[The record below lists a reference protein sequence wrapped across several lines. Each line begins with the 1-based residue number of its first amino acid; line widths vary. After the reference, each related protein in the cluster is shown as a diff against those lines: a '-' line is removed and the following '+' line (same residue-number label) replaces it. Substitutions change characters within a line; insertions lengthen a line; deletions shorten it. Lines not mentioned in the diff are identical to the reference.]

1 MVKEVFVMKAT
12 NNTMD
17 GVACGMS
24 MGQMALVLIVMAV
37 LSLGMLWLMANASM
51 HNALWLAYT
60 DVGQK
65 GAVWRR

>member
-12 NNTMD
+12 SNTMD
-17 GVACGMS
+17 GIACGMS

-51 HNALWLAYT
+51 HSTL
-60 DVGQK
+60 
-65 GAVWRR
+65 

>member
-1 MVKEVFVMKAT
+1 MKAA

-17 GVACGMS
+17 GIAYGMS

-51 HNALWLAYT
+51 HSTLKLAYT

>member
-17 GVACGMS
+17 GIACGMS
-24 MGQMALVLIVMAV
+24 MCQMALVLIVMAV

-51 HNALWLAYT
+51 HSTL
-60 DVGQK
+60 
-65 GAVWRR
+65 